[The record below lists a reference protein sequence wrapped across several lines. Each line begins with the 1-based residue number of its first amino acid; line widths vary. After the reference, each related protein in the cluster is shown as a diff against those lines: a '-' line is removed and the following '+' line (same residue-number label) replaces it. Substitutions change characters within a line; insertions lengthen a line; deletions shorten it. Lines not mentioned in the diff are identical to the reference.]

1 MDTNIE
7 HIIKVDEI
15 IHSIGALQALKRK
28 LQDGERDPEKLGEAC
43 DRIVAATQKVISEFG
58 EKGRLSPSCCAT
70 PFQTLSTS
78 SWKSTT
84 LTTISISA
92 HSSQTA
98 TGSGLLLTEPAMT
111 KPVVRRLWRVGL

>member
-7 HIIKVDEI
+7 HIITVDEI
-15 IHSIGALQALKRK
+15 IHRMGALQALKRK
-28 LQDGERDPEKLGEAC
+28 LQDGERYPEKLGEAC
-43 DRIVAATQKVISEFG
+43 DRIVAATQKVISESG
-58 EKGRLSPSCCAT
+58 EGGRLSPSCCVT
-70 PFQTLSTS
+70 PFQTPSTS

-98 TGSGLLLTEPAMT
+98 TGSGVLLTEPSMT
-111 KPVVRRLWRVGL
+111 EPVARRLWRVGL

>member
-15 IHSIGALQALKRK
+15 IHSMGALQALKRK
-28 LQDGERDPEKLGEAC
+28 LQDGERDPEKLGEAPP
-43 DRIVAATQKVISEFG
+43 RRLLSSPGK
-58 EKGRLSPSCCAT
+58 KGRLSPSCCVT
-70 PFQTLSTS
+70 PFQTPSTS
-78 SWKSTT
+78 SWKNTT

-98 TGSGLLLTEPAMT
+98 TG
-111 KPVVRRLWRVGL
+111 R

>member
-15 IHSIGALQALKRK
+15 IHSMGALQALKRK
-28 LQDGERDPEKLGEAC
+28 LQDGERDPEKLG
-43 DRIVAATQKVISEFG
+43 ATVSWPPPRRLLSSPGK
-58 EKGRLSPSCCAT
+58 KGRLSPSCCVT
-70 PFQTLSTS
+70 PFQTPSTS
-78 SWKSTT
+78 SWKNTT

-98 TGSGLLLTEPAMT
+98 TG
-111 KPVVRRLWRVGL
+111 R

>member
-15 IHSIGALQALKRK
+15 IHSMGALQALKRK

-43 DRIVAATQKVISEFG
+43 DRIVAATQKVISESGDEG
-58 EKGRLSPSCCAT
+58 EAIAELLRDSVSDT
-70 PFQTLSTS
+70 VYFF
-78 SWKSTT
+78 

-98 TGSGLLLTEPAMT
+98 TGRWPA
-111 KPVVRRLWRVGL
+111 PH

>member
-7 HIIKVDEI
+7 HIITVDEI
-15 IHSIGALQALKRK
+15 IHSMGALQALKRK

-43 DRIVAATQKVISEFG
+43 DRIVAATQKVISESG
-58 EKGRLSPSCCAT
+58 EEGRLSPSCCVT
-70 PFQTLSTS
+70 PFQTPSTS

-98 TGSGLLLTEPAMT
+98 TGRWPA
-111 KPVVRRLWRVGL
+111 PSQNPR

>member
-15 IHSIGALQALKRK
+15 IHSMGALQALKRK

-43 DRIVAATQKVISEFG
+43 DRIVAATQKVISESG
-58 EKGRLSPSCCAT
+58 EEGEAIAELLRD
-70 PFQTLSTS
+70 
-78 SWKSTT
+78 STT

-98 TGSGLLLTEPAMT
+98 TGRW
-111 KPVVRRLWRVGL
+111 PVPSSNPR